1 MKRSR
6 SLVCVCATS
15 ISMLAPASAY
25 ADDSAYCRKVEARSA
40 ADAALLFSPAAQAQ
54 AIRFPKNGT
63 TDTGVTTG
71 KDYQFRAAITWSPL
85 DFYKGF
91 QVIRTGDADCEQH
104 VAMVTAAQVLELGA
118 DYGRMP
124 ALQKQR
130 EFLAQKAPV
139 WEGIIAKSNQRVS
152 EHVVSVLDATE
163 VRGRAAEL
171 EKKQAQVEGDMA
183 RLRSKGITEYRGMLA
198 SLEQQLH
205 ATGMKYEERVS
216 HVRSLDP
223 WQVTISGG
231 VVPTEKPLDYFALV
245 GVQYNF
251 GGFVRNAQE
260 TKYLNAR
267 DEELKKARYE
277 LVDQLRRFRE
287 QMKAAT
293 NQAKRELAIADR
305 QLAQLGEVRASLAT
319 SEAPQAPHAL
329 AVVDLEMISVE
340 ADRVFLVALIGEL
353 SRLQENG
360 T

>member
-1 MKRSR
+1 VKRSR
-6 SLVCVCATS
+6 FMVCAIGLS
-15 ISMLAPASAY
+15 VLAPTAAH
-25 ADDSAYCRKVEARSA
+25 ADDSPYCRKVEARSA
-40 ADAALLFSPAAQAQ
+40 ADAALLFAPAAQAQ
-54 AIRFPKNGT
+54 AIHFPNNGT
-63 TDTGVTTG
+63 IDTGVTVG
-71 KDYQFRAAITWSPL
+71 KDFQFRAALVWSPL

-91 QVIRTGDADCEQH
+91 QVLEVGKNDCEQH

-124 ALQKQR
+124 ALQKQAQ
-130 EFLAQKAPV
+130 FLASKEPV
-139 WEGIIAKSNQRVS
+139 WEGVVAKSNQRVS

-171 EKKQAQVEGDMA
+171 AKKRAIVDGDIE
-183 RLRSKGITEYRGMLA
+183 RLESKGIREYRGMLT
-198 SLEQQLH
+198 SLEQQIH
-205 ATGMKYEERVS
+205 ASAMKYERQAS

-223 WQVTISGG
+223 WQVQLQGG
-231 VVPTEKPLDYFALV
+231 VIPSEKPVDFFALV
-245 GVQYNF
+245 SVQYNF

-260 TKYLNAR
+260 TKYVNAR

-293 NQAKRELAIADR
+293 NQAKRELAITDK
-305 QLAQLGEVRASLAT
+305 QLAQIGEVRSALAA

-329 AVVDLEMISVE
+329 AVVDLEIISLE
-340 ADRVFLVALIGEL
+340 ADRVFLTALIGEL
-353 SRLQENG
+353 SSLQENG